1 VKECVLRFLVV
12 VSPIPASP
20 EKPSP
25 SMQRRPLI
33 RTGIALAATA
43 MGIPMSLSSAAQPS
57 TPAATGAR
65 LESLTDWPLTER
77 LPVLFLGHGSPM
89 NAIED
94 NAYRRSWQA
103 LGSELLERGPR
114 PRLILCI
121 SAHWITRG
129 WQLTAMEDP
138 RTIHDFGGFPQALFD
153 QQYQAPGSPVMAQ
166 AISAAVS
173 QPGSGA
179 PLGLDGLEWGL
190 DHGTWS
196 VLKPMFP
203 DASIPVIQLSMD
215 YSRPPAEHFELG
227 RQLRALRERGVLI
240 VGSGN
245 IVHNLRAIRREAAD
259 NQAYDWAI
267 EFDRVTGDHIAQGRL
282 DALSGFQQAGAVAQ
296 MAHPTWDHY
305 LPLLYAAGAVE
316 EGEAP
321 RFFNE
326 GFQIASI
333 SMRSVVWG

>member
-1 VKECVLRFLVV
+1 
-12 VSPIPASP
+12 
-20 EKPSP
+20 
-25 SMQRRPLI
+25 MQRRPLI

-153 QQYQAPGSPVMAQ
+153 QQYPAPGSPVMAQ

-179 PLGLDGLEWGL
+179 PLGLDDLEWGL